1 MSLFITFE
9 GCEGSGK
16 SYQAKTL
23 YNKLQKLAVPSIL
36 IHEPG
41 STPLG
46 EKITRLLKWAHET
59 DISPLTELLLFN
71 ASRSQLVKEVIQPAL
86 DSDKIVICDRYTDST
101 VVYQG
106 YGRGLDMEI
115 VKHINY
121 IGAHGLKPDLII
133 LLDIMP
139 DHGLSRKSSGK
150 NDRFE
155 NADIA
160 FHWRVKQGYLELV
173 AAAPHRWLVI
183 DGTQSRKTIAGIIWE
198 KISSL
203 LSQKGN

>member
-16 SYQAKTL
+16 SYQSKTL
-23 YNKLQKLAVPSIL
+23 HNKLQKLAVPSIL

-46 EKITRLLKWAHET
+46 EKITRLLKWAQET

-71 ASRSQLVKEVIQPAL
+71 ASRSQLITEVIQPAL
-86 DSDKIVICDRYTDST
+86 DSNEIVICDRYTDST

-106 YGRGLDMEI
+106 YGRGLDMKI
-115 VKHINY
+115 VKNINY
-121 IGAHGLKPDLII
+121 TGAHGLKPDLTI

-139 DHGLSRKSSGK
+139 DHGLARKSSEK

-155 NADIA
+155 NEDIA
-160 FHWRVKQGYLELV
+160 FHWRVKQGYLEL
-173 AAAPHRWLVI
+173 AAAEPHRWLVI
-183 DGTQSRKTIAGIIWE
+183 DGTQSKKMVASIIWK

-203 LSQKGN
+203 LSQKEN